1 MNAGLNKKV
10 IKRLAVTV
18 AIVSGLAQ
26 VSVPRVEAMM
36 VPAPVAAQV
45 SQANRQADLA
55 KVQTAL
61 ENKIVRHR
69 LAELG
74 LTADEINHR
83 MAGLSDTQLHEV
95 AMQADKQQA
104 AGDAGATVLIVI
116 AAIALLALIISL
128 LKHSGPHDHVVR
140 DDHGGTT
147 TTTVQQPA
155 GTTTTTAPAA
165 APAAPQP
172 DQKTIIVK

>member
-1 MNAGLNKKV
+1 MAVAGLTAFT
-10 IKRLAVTV
+10 AV
-18 AIVSGLAQ
+18 G
-26 VSVPRVEAMM
+26 VPRVQAMM
-36 VPAPVAAQV
+36 VPAPMAAHVAAMD
-45 SQANRQADLA
+45 RQADMA
-55 KVQTAL
+55 KVQAVL

-69 LAELG
+69 LGELG
-74 LTADEINHR
+74 LTTDEINR
-83 MAGLSDTQLHEV
+83 RIAGLSDTQLHQV

-128 LKHSGPHDHVVR
+128 LKHGPHDHEVR
-140 DDHGGTT
+140 DDRSGTT

-155 GTTTTTAPAA
+155 GTTAAPAA
-165 APAAPQP
+165 PASAPQP